1 MRLSASILM
10 NFFPGLNVFETKFSR
25 QKKIKKK
32 LNYYALMTIG
42 NLAES

>member
-25 QKKIKKK
+25 QKKKKS
-32 LNYYALMTIG
+32 NYFALMTIG
-42 NLAES
+42 NFAES

>member
-25 QKKIKKK
+25 QKKKKK
-32 LNYYALMTIG
+32 SNYFALMTIG

>member
-10 NFFPGLNVFETKFSR
+10 NFFPGLNVFETKFSS
-25 QKKIKKK
+25 QKKKKK
-32 LNYYALMTIG
+32 LNYFALMTIG